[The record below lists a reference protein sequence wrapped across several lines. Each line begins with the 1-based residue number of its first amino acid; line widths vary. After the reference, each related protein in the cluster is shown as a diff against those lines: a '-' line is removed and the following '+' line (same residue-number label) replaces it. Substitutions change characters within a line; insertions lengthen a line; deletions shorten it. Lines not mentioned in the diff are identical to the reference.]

1 MSYNYNRSGSLVSY
15 YIMYQD
21 ANSSATAPRYNASF
35 ADLIKLGIN
44 SRQADN
50 YNGFNGTMQEFCEAL
65 VTGANANGL
74 ADDAQV
80 WTPTG
85 FMTLAN
91 IFGAKNIFQNNTPN
105 TFWNGSNFSV
115 IPIADASTNG
125 GITNTTFVDWNTRL
139 AGTMGSYTNGSAG
152 SYTNYV
158 DWITDVYNVANG
170 ALTNADTAL
179 TNADAAAGIAT
190 CADSNATAALS
201 AIGNVSNIEQ
211 PYTNIVDWTSH
222 ISSIATNANSNAT
235 NAINAIGNVPS
246 GSNVMEIIGNVPAGN
261 SVMEYVGPVSN
272 IPSPYNNIIDWVN
285 GELGDI
291 SSQLTNIIG
300 S

>member
-21 ANSSATAPRYNASF
+21 ANSSTTAPRYNASF
-35 ADLIKLGIN
+35 ADLVKLGIN

-50 YNGFNGTMQEFCEAL
+50 YDGFNGTMQEFCEAL
-65 VTGANANGL
+65 VTGPNANGL

-85 FMTLAN
+85 FTTLAN
-91 IFGAKNIFQNNTPN
+91 IFGTKNIFQNDTPN
-105 TFWNGSNFSV
+105 TFWNGSSFSA

-125 GITNTTFVDWNTRL
+125 GITNTTFVNWNTRL
-139 AGTMGSYTNGSAG
+139 TGTMGSYTNGRPG
-152 SYTNYV
+152 NYTNYV
-158 DWITDVYNVANG
+158 DWITDVYYIAN
-170 ALTNADTAL
+170 TAL
-179 TNADAAAGIAT
+179 TNADAAAGVAT
-190 CADSNATAALS
+190 CASSNAAAALN

-211 PYTNIVDWTSH
+211 PYTNIIDWTSH
-222 ISSIATNANSNAT
+222 ISSVATNANSNAT
-235 NAINAIGNVPS
+235 NAINAIGSVPS
-246 GSNVMEIIGNVPAGN
+246 GSNVMGIIGSVPAGN

-272 IPSPYNNIIDWVN
+272 IPSPYSNIIDWVN